1 MAYVL
6 AERGSASVLL
16 QTAETCVSL
25 LNVSRMFVWECV
37 TINVT
42 RMTHS
47 QITNK
52 VLSL

>member
-6 AERGSASVLL
+6 AERESASVLL
-16 QTAETCVSL
+16 QTAEKCVSL
-25 LNVSRMFVWECV
+25 LNVSRMFACEYV

-42 RMTHS
+42 RITHS